1 MTNGWMDHRAEAQA
15 WNGEGEGGGERNP
28 GVKRAGYS
36 GQIIVKGRENTFC
49 LRATLFLIKGVL

>member
-15 WNGEGEGGGERNP
+15 WKGGSP

-49 LRATLFLIKGVL
+49 QLATLFLIKGVL